1 MRRWGGMWIEWT
13 RVWDS
18 CCCYDV
24 PLDSSWLVSLTE
36 EVSASF
42 IISWR
47 EKKTYSCKYI
57 FHYCMIKYSQLHLF
71 YVCNITFSYLTLY
84 IHLLG
89 WKNLSNYRC
98 YKDLFYKYPKSIA
111 IWGNAKWEIKDKFID
126 AKCLQIILCEWWLY
140 FLLNSLHN
148 NLLILETLIDECIN
162 YNYNL
167 HKSMINVYFRNI

>member
-1 MRRWGGMWIEWT
+1 MQPTEGGWSGGESMRGWGGMWIEWT

-57 FHYCMIKYSQLHLF
+57 FHYCMIKYSQLHIF
-71 YVCNITFSYLTLY
+71 KVCNITFSYLTLY

-89 WKNLSNYRC
+89 WKNL
-98 YKDLFYKYPKSIA
+98 
-111 IWGNAKWEIKDKFID
+111 IKLSMLQGLV
-126 AKCLQIILCEWWLY
+126 LQISKKYC
-140 FLLNSLHN
+140 
-148 NLLILETLIDECIN
+148 NLRKCKMRDQ
-162 YNYNL
+162 
-167 HKSMINVYFRNI
+167 R

>member
-1 MRRWGGMWIEWT
+1 MWIEWT

-57 FHYCMIKYSQLHLF
+57 FHYCMIKYSQLPGYTFFKCATLLF
-71 YVCNITFSYLTLY
+71 LTLLCTF
-84 IHLLG
+84 ICLG
-89 WKNLSNYRC
+89 EFFLSNYRC

-140 FLLNSLHN
+140 FLLNSLHH

>member
-1 MRRWGGMWIEWT
+1 MQPTEGGWSGGESMRGWGGMWIEWT

-57 FHYCMIKYSQLHLF
+57 FHYCMIKYSQLHIF
-71 YVCNITFSYLTLY
+71 
-84 IHLLG
+84 
-89 WKNLSNYRC
+89 
-98 YKDLFYKYPKSIA
+98 
-111 IWGNAKWEIKDKFID
+111 
-126 AKCLQIILCEWWLY
+126 
-140 FLLNSLHN
+140 
-148 NLLILETLIDECIN
+148 
-162 YNYNL
+162 
-167 HKSMINVYFRNI
+167 